1 MSDGLKQ
8 ARKALGRGD
17 ADEALVLL
25 WNALE
30 PVRIAGDRGALR
42 TIEQLATQIARAG
55 DEAQQ
60 REAKRLLEALGAAVP
75 QDEPVRPATAQ
86 VEAEVERRGEDVEPE
101 EAAPKAPGGL
111 RLGPILWLLV
121 LIALV
126 LFNLLSNA
134 RG

>member
-30 PVRIAGDRGALR
+30 PARIAGDRGALR
-42 TIEQLATQIARAG
+42 TIEQLATQIVRAG

-60 REAKRLLEALGAAVP
+60 REAKRLLEALGASGP
-75 QDEPVRPATAQ
+75 QDEPGRPATAQ
-86 VEAEVERRGEDVEPE
+86 AEAEVERGGEDVETE
-101 EAAPKAPGGL
+101 EAASKAPGGL

-126 LFNLLSNA
+126 LFNLLSEG

>member
-30 PVRIAGDRGALR
+30 PVR
-42 TIEQLATQIARAG
+42 
-55 DEAQQ
+55 
-60 REAKRLLEALGAAVP
+60 
-75 QDEPVRPATAQ
+75 PATAQ
-86 VEAEVERRGEDVEPE
+86 VEAEVERGGEDVETE
-101 EAAPKAPGGL
+101 EAASKAPGGL
-111 RLGPILWLLV
+111 RLRPILWLLV

-126 LFNLLSNA
+126 LFNLLSQG

>member
-17 ADEALVLL
+17 VDEALVLL

-30 PVRIAGDRGALR
+30 PVRIAGDRRALR
-42 TIEQLATQIARAG
+42 TIEQLATEIARAG
-55 DEAQQ
+55 DEAEQ
-60 REAKRLLEALGAAVP
+60 REAKRLLEALGASVP

-86 VEAEVERRGEDVEPE
+86 VEAEVERGGEDVETE

-111 RLGPILWLLV
+111 RLGPIVWFLV
-121 LIALV
+121 LLAFL